1 MRHLLVSA
9 NKIEGYS
16 NYNTELLKPM
26 RSLLVSFAIVLL
38 LVALQVFVV
47 AGQAIIINDDDDD
60 DDGADNVLLS
70 CDPCV
75 DRLSYRIQV
84 IVHGTAN
91 ESLWQRIR
99 ASSIQAGKDM
109 RVQLDFELYG
119 KSL

>member
-1 MRHLLVSA
+1 
-9 NKIEGYS
+9 
-16 NYNTELLKPM
+16 M
-26 RSLLVSFAIVLL
+26 RSLLVTFAILL
-38 LVALQVFVV
+38 FLVALQVFVV
-47 AGQAIIINDDDDD
+47 AGQAIIINDDD